1 MKINVDIFEDLVAII
16 IVRLISKMQVIL
28 LAVQN
33 VMNSIALLT

>member
-16 IVRLISKMQVIL
+16 IVRLISKMKVIL